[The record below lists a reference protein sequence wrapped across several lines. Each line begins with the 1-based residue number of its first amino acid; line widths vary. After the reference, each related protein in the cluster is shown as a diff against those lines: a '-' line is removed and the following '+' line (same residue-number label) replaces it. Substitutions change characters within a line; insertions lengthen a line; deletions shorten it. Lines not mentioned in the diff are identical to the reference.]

1 MDYMSKES
9 YAEAVAIPTTVLSPE
24 VQELLEKHSTH
35 SFDYLYHI
43 HKSGYG
49 IAKFFDIS
57 QKEAKKIIAEIERF
71 HKGYY
76 GMYKAT
82 DISTSRADKV
92 YRNLLSQI
100 KIVFAEDIEDCIND
114 FVSVGMTKEEAN
126 LEAFRIYYN
135 HGEENE
141 DDVSA
146 WNITPHIYCCGFR
159 PYGEIKNATDK
170 ELRKMGYTAKGIKS
184 IHEAREARA
193 TWIEN
198 HPCADTTS
206 ERKLEIIH
214 NIIDKLYDICEKDT
228 SNPTFVSILR
238 HAKLTNGEIKKIIS
252 RA

>member
-1 MDYMSKES
+1 MDYMSKER
-9 YAEAVAIPTTVLSPE
+9 YVEEMAIPKTVLSPE
-24 VQELLEKHSTH
+24 VQELLGYSSEH

-49 IAKFFDIS
+49 IAKFLDIN

-76 GMYKAT
+76 GMYKST
-82 DISTSRADKV
+82 DISTSRIDKV

-100 KIVFAEDIEDCIND
+100 ERVFAEDTEDCIND
-114 FVSVGMTKEEAN
+114 FVSMGMTTEEAN

-141 DDVSA
+141 DDVTTYR
-146 WNITPHIYCCGFR
+146 IR
-159 PYGEIKNATDK
+159 PSIHDYSYRTYGEIKNATDK

-193 TWIEN
+193 TWIKN

-214 NIIDKLYDICEKDT
+214 NIIDKLYDLCEKDT
-228 SNPTFVSILR
+228 SNPLFVSILR